1 MIIYYDKFGQVTE
14 EESKAL
20 AKQGKKYYI
29 RTERSQ
35 AVKIDSF
42 KVKNTRWEEV
52 NANRFA
58 LYLKYLTTGK
68 EVYFNQ
74 SERVR

>member
-1 MIIYYDKFGQVTE
+1 MLTYYDKFGEITE
-14 EESKAL
+14 DEKKAL

-35 AVKIDSF
+35 AVKIDDF
-42 KVKNTRWEEV
+42 RMRNTKWEEV
-52 NANRFA
+52 NPNRYA
-58 LYLKYLTTGK
+58 LYLKYLKTGK
-68 EVYFNQ
+68 EMYFNQ